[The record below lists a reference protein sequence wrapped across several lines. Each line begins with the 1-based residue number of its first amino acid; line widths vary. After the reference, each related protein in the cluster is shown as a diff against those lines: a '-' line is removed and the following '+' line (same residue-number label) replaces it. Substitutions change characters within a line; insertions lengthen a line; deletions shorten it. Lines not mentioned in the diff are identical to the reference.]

1 MCSNGPSFYTGV
13 ILIIVW
19 WVPVMTQDS
28 STVECPSPQIL
39 LETILWN
46 KSQQKNQLERKK
58 MGRLSLRRYRSPKSF
73 LSLFFFFIWKKKM
86 DQLLLVNGVGT
97 HKKPMAQYF
106 SLLEHHNWRELL
118 DLWSTYN
125 YRANSN
131 QDRFKP
137 SIIILNE
144 KGIPSSIKERR
155 FSLGIIPK
163 DIFTLFFVPLAGKR
177 SPHKWRR
184 VTYLE
189 IDPYVA
195 KWQSRMPTT

>member
-1 MCSNGPSFYTGV
+1 MNWHVLQWPIILHWCDLDHSLMGPSDDSRFINSGMSFSTDTARDNIMEQITTKKPTWKKKKWVGFVSEDTGH
-13 ILIIVW
+13 LN
-19 WVPVMTQDS
+19 PFS
-28 STVECPSPQIL
+28 
-39 LETILWN
+39 
-46 KSQQKNQLERKK
+46 R
-58 MGRLSLRRYRSPKSF
+58 F
-73 LSLFFFFIWKKKM
+73 FFFFIWKKKM

-155 FSLGIIPK
+155 FSLGIIPR
-163 DIFTLFFVPLAGKR
+163 DIFTLFFEPLAGKR

-189 IDPYVA
+189 IDP
-195 KWQSRMPTT
+195 